1 MIYNLPIADVL
12 HQETLL
18 SDDFNSNFEG
28 WEIVDNEDE
37 KSFVKDSHFWME
49 NKTASRWMFYHKKM
63 PIKKG
68 ENFIIQAEIEL
79 LSHRGY
85 GQFGLLW
92 GFDKPH
98 EVLNRFT
105 VSVDSNRFSVC
116 RFEKNYERHHHR
128 FSTKFEKDKYSG
140 IKQFFSIK
148 CIQDYCYFFLHPQ
161 QPPVYICHRAH
172 LLMDGQRFGFYV
184 EPGIMMRCDKIAI
197 DRLIVNQEF
206 DGRPP
211 MQASIEFMTGS

>member
-1 MIYNLPIADVL
+1 MC
-12 HQETLL
+12 
-18 SDDFNSNFEG
+18 DDFNSSFEG

-68 ENFIIQAEIEL
+68 DNFIIQAEIEL
-79 LSHRGY
+79 LSHQGY
-85 GQFGLLW
+85 GQFGVVW

-116 RFEKNYERHHHR
+116 RFEKNYERNHHR
-128 FSTKFEKDKYSG
+128 FSTKFEKDKDSG
-140 IKQFFSIK
+140 NKQFFSIK
-148 CIQDYCYFFLHPQ
+148 CIQDYCYFFLHRE

-172 LLMDGQRFGFYV
+172 LGMDGQRFGFYV
-184 EPGIMMRCDKIAI
+184 EPGIMIRCDKISI

-206 DGRPP
+206 NGRPP
-211 MQASIEFMTGS
+211 MHAGSEFMKGN

>member
-37 KSFVKDSHFWME
+37 KSFIKDSHYWME

-68 ENFIIQAEIEL
+68 ENFVIQAEIEL
-79 LSHRGY
+79 LSHRGF

-116 RFEKNYERHHHR
+116 RFEKNYERNHHR
-128 FSTKFEKDKYSG
+128 FSTKFEKDKDSG

-148 CIQDYCYFFLHPQ
+148 CIQGYCYFFLHPQ

-172 LLMDGQRFGFYV
+172 LVMDGQRFGFYV
-184 EPGIMMRCDKIAI
+184 EPGIMIRCNKITI

-211 MQASIEFMTGS
+211 VQAGIEFMTGS